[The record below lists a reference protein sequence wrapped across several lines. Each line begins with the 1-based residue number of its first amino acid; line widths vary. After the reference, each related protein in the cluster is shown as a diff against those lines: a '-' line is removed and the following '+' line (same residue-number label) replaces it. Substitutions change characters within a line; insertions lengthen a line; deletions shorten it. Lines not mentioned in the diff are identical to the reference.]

1 VEGISMEPAIKCNI
15 CPRNC
20 NVDRSKS
27 KGLCNIPWQV
37 KVAKAYLHHWE
48 EPFISG
54 TRGSGTVFFSGCNLK
69 CVFCQN
75 YEISQ
80 YQFGKFLTVEELAQ
94 VFLNL
99 QKQGAHNINL
109 VTPTIHVFSIKEAIL
124 LAKRQGLQIPI
135 VYNTNAYE
143 NVETLKMLE
152 GLIDIYLPDLKYY
165 NDALAKKYSKAPNYF
180 EHATKAILEMYRQVG
195 IPQFD
200 EEGIL
205 KRGLVIRHLIMP
217 GFVED
222 TKKILLWIKENL
234 PKEIYVSL
242 MSQYTPYYQAQ
253 KYPEI
258 NRKITPQEYDEAID
272 FFFEIGLENGLIQEI
287 ESASEDFIPD
297 FDLEGLE

>member
-1 VEGISMEPAIKCNI
+1 MS
-15 CPRNC
+15 
-20 NVDRSKS
+20 
-27 KGLCNIPWQV
+27 WQV

-80 YQFGKFLTVEELAQ
+80 YQFGKFISVEELAQ
-94 VFLNL
+94 IFLNL

-109 VTPTIHVFSIKEAIL
+109 VTPTIHAFSIKEAIL
-124 LAKRQGLQIPI
+124 LAKNQGLQIPI

-165 NDALAKKYSKAPNYF
+165 DDTLAKKYSKAPNYF
-180 EHATKAILEMYRQVG
+180 EHAIKAILEMYRQVG

-205 KRGLVIRHLIMP
+205 KKGLVIRHLIMP
-217 GFVED
+217 GCVED

-258 NRKITPQEYDEAID
+258 NRKITPKEYDEAIN
-272 FFFEIGLENGLIQEI
+272 FFFDIGLENGLIQEM
-287 ESASEDFIPD
+287 ESASEDYIPD